1 MKRIYFIAAALA
13 FCATNV
19 LAETTTKKPTSKWT
33 CAEFLAVDD
42 QFQPKVIYWSSAQ
55 NKKGKPAGENVD
67 IEGTEKVIPMV
78 IDDCKKAPQESFW
91 GKLKDAWKKIET
103 DAKSLG
109 KKL

>member
-1 MKRIYFIAAALA
+1 MKRIYFIAAAGLLFYATSLA
-13 FCATNV
+13 
-19 LAETTTKKPTSKWT
+19 AETKKPTAKWT
-33 CAEFLAVDD
+33 CEEFLAVDE

-55 NKKGKPAGENVD
+55 TKAGKALGSAVD
-67 IEGTEKVIPMV
+67 IEGAEKVVPMV

-91 GKLKDAWKKIET
+91 SKLKDAWKKVEI

>member
-1 MKRIYFIAAALA
+1 MKRIYFIAAAGLVLYG
-13 FCATNV
+13 TNV
-19 LAETTTKKPTSKWT
+19 VAETKKPTSNWT

-55 NKKGKPAGENVD
+55 SKKGKPHGATVD

-78 IDDCKKAPQESFW
+78 IDDCKKAPQASYW
-91 GKLKDAWKKIET
+91 DKLKNAWKKVED

-109 KKL
+109 NKL

>member
-1 MKRIYFIAAALA
+1 MKPVYFIAAAALS
-13 FCATNV
+13 FFATNA
-19 LAETTTKKPTSKWT
+19 LAEMKKPTSKWT
-33 CAEFLAVDD
+33 CEDFLAVDD

-55 NKKGKPAGENVD
+55 SKKGKPLATDVD
-67 IEGTEKVIPMV
+67 IEGTERVIPMV

-91 GKLKDAWKKIET
+91 SKLKGAWKKVET

>member
-1 MKRIYFIAAALA
+1 MKPVYFIAAAALS
-13 FCATNV
+13 FYATNG
-19 LAETTTKKPTSKWT
+19 LAEAKKPTSKWT
-33 CAEFLAVDD
+33 CEDFLAVDD

-55 NKKGKPAGENVD
+55 SKKGKPLATDVD

-91 GKLKDAWKKIET
+91 SKLKGAWKKVET

>member
-1 MKRIYFIAAALA
+1 MKPVYFLAAAALS
-13 FCATNV
+13 FFATNA
-19 LAETTTKKPTSKWT
+19 LAETKKPTSKWT
-33 CAEFLAVDD
+33 CEDFLAVDD

-55 NKKGKPAGENVD
+55 SKKGKPLATDVD
-67 IEGTEKVIPMV
+67 IEGTEKVIPII

-91 GKLKDAWKKIET
+91 SKLKGAWKKVET